1 MESDLISWLRSRL
14 PSHPLLRLG
23 PGDDAALLRV
33 GEGSDC
39 VVAVDMLMDTVDF
52 VLGEIDARRAGH
64 KALAVNLSDMAA
76 MAARPLGAVV
86 ALALPKK
93 GGMALAQSLY
103 EGMLPLAERHQVA
116 IAGGD
121 TNSWDGPLVISVTVL
136 GAVPDSG
143 ILRRDGAQ
151 PGDRIVVTGTFGG
164 SILGHHLDFEP
175 RVDEAL
181 LLNERYNV
189 HACID
194 ASDSLAVDLNHIA
207 VESRMGA
214 VVQTAAIP
222 ISKAAHERAETAG
235 DGRTALEHALED
247 GEDFELIL
255 AVPPVEAAKMLD
267 EQPLDVSLSDIG
279 RFVEK
284 RGLWQSDA
292 DGNTSDLAP
301 RGYEHRLEP

>member
-64 KALAVNLSDMAA
+64 KTLAVNLSDMAA
-76 MAARPLGAVV
+76 MAARPLGVVV
-86 ALALPKK
+86 ALALPRN
-93 GGMALAQSLY
+93 GGLALAQSLY

-121 TNSWDGPLVISVTVL
+121 TNSWDGPLVISVTVI
-136 GAVPDSG
+136 GAVPESG
-143 ILRRDGAQ
+143 VLLRDGAQ

-181 LLNERYNV
+181 LLNERYKV

-207 VESRMGA
+207 VESRLGA

-222 ISKAAHERAETAG
+222 TSKAAHELAETAG

-284 RGLWQSDA
+284 RGLWQSNA
-292 DGNTSDLAP
+292 DGNTSELAP